1 MVYLKDNF
9 NRYFCLVKIA
19 THKPEIMSKLVKAD
33 KKVLHERNKHR
44 SRYDFAAL
52 VKHAPELRDQV
63 IVNDYGDES
72 IDFANPLSVKLLNKA
87 LLKQHYQVEQWDIP
101 EGYLCPP
108 IPGRADYIHYL
119 ADLLASSNAGEIP
132 TGNKVKILDVGVGA
146 NCVYPIIG
154 HQEYGW
160 SFVGSDIDK
169 KAVQNAEN
177 IIAANPVLT
186 ADLKVRLQHNKQQIF
201 KGVIKPGEQLHATI
215 CNPPFHASAAEAAAG
230 SNRKL
235 HNLGKQKE
243 VLNFGGQHVE
253 LWCEGGEVAFVR
265 KMILESV
272 EFASQVGWFT
282 TLISKSANLP
292 FIYSALERAAAVEVR
307 TIEMAQGQKISRFVA
322 WTFKD

>member
-1 MVYLKDNF
+1 
-9 NRYFCLVKIA
+9 
-19 THKPEIMSKLVKAD
+19 MSKPDKAE

-63 IVNDYGDES
+63 IVNAYGDES
-72 IDFANPLSVKLLNKA
+72 IDFADPVSVKLLNKA
-87 LLKQHYQVEQWDIP
+87 LLKQYYDIEHWDIP
-101 EGYLCPP
+101 DGYLCPP

-119 ADLLASSNAGEIP
+119 ADLLASTNDGNIP
-132 TGNKVKILDVGVGA
+132 TGNKVKILDIGVGA

-160 SFVGSDIDK
+160 SFVASDVDK
-169 KAVQNAEN
+169 KALQAAEN
-177 IIAANPVLT
+177 IIAANPVLS
-186 ADLKVRLQHNKQQIF
+186 ADVKVRLQHNKQQAL
-201 KGVIKPGEQLHATI
+201 KGIVKPGEQFHATM
-215 CNPPFHASAAEAAAG
+215 CNPPFHSSAEEAAAG

-235 HNLGKQKE
+235 QNLGKQKE

-253 LWCEGGEVAFVR
+253 LWVEGGEVGFVK
-265 KMILESV
+265 KMIAESV

-292 FIYSALERAAAVEVR
+292 FIYYALEQAKVSEGR

-322 WTFKD
+322 WTFKV

>member
-1 MVYLKDNF
+1 
-9 NRYFCLVKIA
+9 
-19 THKPEIMSKLVKAD
+19 MSKPDKAE

-63 IVNDYGDES
+63 IVNPYGDES
-72 IDFANPLSVKLLNKA
+72 VDFSDPISVKLLNKA
-87 LLKQHYQVEQWDIP
+87 LLKQYYQIEHWDIP
-101 EGYLCPP
+101 DGYLCPP

-119 ADLLASSNAGEIP
+119 ADLLASTNDGKIP
-132 TGNKVKILDVGVGA
+132 TGNKVKILDIGVGA

-160 SFVGSDIDK
+160 SFVGSDVDK
-169 KAVQNAEN
+169 KALQAAEN
-177 IIAANPVLT
+177 IIAANAVLSS
-186 ADLKVRLQHNKQQIF
+186 DVKVRLQHNKHQVL
-201 KGVIKPGEQLHATI
+201 KGIVKPGEQFHATM
-215 CNPPFHASAAEAAAG
+215 CNPPFHSSAEEAAAG

-235 HNLGKQKE
+235 QNLGKQKE

-253 LWCEGGEVAFVR
+253 LWVEGGEVGFVK
-265 KMILESV
+265 KMIAESI

-292 FIYSALERAAAVEVR
+292 FIYYALEQAKVAEVR

-322 WTFKD
+322 WTFKG